1 MTEVRN
7 YLTSTYAS
15 PNPEYFGKGKG
26 MNVIY
31 IHLESFQNFLIDYK
45 LNGQEVTPF
54 LNSFKKMRIRFILIT
69 SSIKQDKGK
78 RLMRSL
84 C

>member
-31 IHLESFQNFLIDYK
+31 IHLESFQNF
-45 LNGQEVTPF
+45 
-54 LNSFKKMRIRFILIT
+54 
-69 SSIKQDKGK
+69 
-78 RLMRSL
+78 
-84 C
+84 